1 LLYYNIINQVELTT
15 MSMGHEKKS
24 PVIHE
29 HLKRKTA
36 SCIALLPV
44 LDMSVMAISR
54 YLTVFEKNKPKG
66 VDPRI

>member
-1 LLYYNIINQVELTT
+1 